1 MRRYDDIDDFDNLDI
16 NDPTN
21 DDFSLQP
28 FTPPADVNNSES
40 DDFSCGG
47 GGGGRRKRRTHEHGH
62 GHGHGHGYGGGFNWE
77 ILEIIGIII
86 LIIAVISFIVVNRD
100 AIEQFVQQILH
111 WAVLLFIA
119 FILIR
124 IIIRKI

>member
-16 NDPTN
+16 DNPTN

-47 GGGGRRKRRTHEHGH
+47 GGGGRRKRRTHE
-62 GHGHGHGYGGGFNWE
+62 HGHGHGYGGGFNWE